1 VPVLL
6 LCREADKLEQSEED
20 AKNGNMLSELGL
32 DLHSNEVPE
41 GLKDLGNLL
50 NMKGGI
56 LGNQDT
62 RAVFI
67 VNAQCIIQVTNPVS
81 SSWRGLLFMKG

>member
-1 VPVLL
+1 MLPTTT
-6 LCREADKLEQSEED
+6 CREADKLEQQEED

-32 DLHSNEVPE
+32 DLVTAGGAG
-41 GLKDLGNLL
+41 GLQELGALL

-56 LGNQDT
+56 LGTHDT

-67 VNAQCIIQVTNPVS
+67 INAQCIIQVTNPV
-81 SSWRGLLFMKG
+81 RGWVGGW